1 MIMNSKD
8 KAFQTKQEED
18 VNDTKFSKSASSSR
32 QWAGFRNPRIV
43 RVSRSFGGKDRH
55 SKVCTVRGL
64 RDRRIRLSVPTAIQL
79 YDLQDRLGL
88 SQPSKVV
95 DWLIDATKSEIDKLP
110 PLQIQPGSFGQ
121 FHPAIAL
128 SQHSSASSSN
138 LPHFF
143 CANPS
148 YIKDVG
154 AQSFL
159 SNKEGPKMNDHIH
172 GNSQTILDR
181 SSYWNPDVA
190 ANRKEAEREAAEGK
204 DKWIPSNEQENQERM
219 EGYAT
224 QLTAQNF
231 FPVANQS
238 SFPSLLHNTLPYNP
252 YYQWEASNLSLSQ
265 LGGHSSIPM
274 QTEDSQSHNGLSLG
288 SSMALPSGSQL
299 YFCPSA
305 ATIPTMVPSLP
316 PYMTASVESDPRQS
330 NHFQF
335 LSSSSQQV
343 QANSLMPTLHLISSP
358 LKSLTLNSNPKILHL
373 QENNENHLNKGGS
386 GS

>member
-8 KAFQTKQEED
+8 KAFQTKQEGD
-18 VNDTKFSKSASSSR
+18 VNDSKFSKSASTSR
-32 QWAGFRNPRIV
+32 PWAGFRNPRIV

-110 PLQIQPGSFGQ
+110 PLQIQAGSFSQ
-121 FHPAIAL
+121 FHQAIAL
-128 SQHSSASSSN
+128 SQHSSATSSN

-148 YIKDVG
+148 YMKDVG
-154 AQSFL
+154 APSFL
-159 SNKEGPKMNDHIH
+159 SNKQGLKINDHIH

-181 SSYWNPDVA
+181 SRCWNPDVA
-190 ANRKEAEREAAEGK
+190 VNRKEAEKEAAAGK
-204 DKWIPSNEQENQERM
+204 DKWIASNEQEGM
-219 EGYAT
+219 EGYAA

-231 FPVANQS
+231 FPVANLS
-238 SFPSLLHNTLPYNP
+238 SFPSLLPNPLPYNP

-265 LGGHSSIPM
+265 LGGHSNIPM
-274 QTEDSQSHNGLSLG
+274 QPEDSQSHNALSLG

-299 YFCPSA
+299 CFCPSA
-305 ATIPTMVPSLP
+305 ATIPTILPSLP

-330 NHFQF
+330 NNFQF
-335 LSSSSQQV
+335 LSSSTQQV

-373 QENNENHLNKGGS
+373 QENSKNHPNKGDS